1 MRAVASPTVAAP
13 RVDPPF
19 EGADVRRRGR
29 FARWI
34 SELAMGA
41 RLALAGGRDGWVRT
55 AMTAVGVGLGV
66 AVLLVAAA
74 APTMLSA
81 RNARGDARDDYPIGV
96 PQVPRSSATLLV
108 ASFDT
113 TFRDISIHGRIVQ
126 PEGPR
131 APLPPGVSAYP
142 RPGELVVSPA
152 LRDLLASPSGA
163 LLRQRLPGR
172 IVGTIAPAGLQG
184 PSEAAFF
191 LGSDSL
197 VAPTQNSGSGEARRI
212 DHFGNGRPSEPT
224 DPVLLLLIVIIVVV
238 LLLPIAVFV
247 ATAVRFG
254 GDRRDRRL
262 AALRL
267 VGADQRMTRR
277 LAAGEALLGA
287 LGGLVIGAGF
297 FAIAREIA
305 GRITLYDISVF
316 PSDVRPSALLAV
328 LIVVTVP
335 AAAVL
340 VTVASMRRTIIEPL
354 GVVRRG
360 MGARRRLWWRLLLPL
375 AGAAMLYPLIGGVS
389 VNGTQANQYQVAAGA
404 VLLLVGVV
412 VLLPWVVEATVRRMR
427 GGPVSWQLAMRRL
440 QLDSGTAARVVSGVA
455 VAVAGAIALQMLFA
469 GVTPDYRHV
478 TGADPARAQAELS
491 LRNGSTVMSAA
502 QANAAIRATTGVRD
516 VYTVMTLYASEIN
529 DEANSGTVL
538 VGDCAALAQVAVL
551 PTCTD
556 GDVFA
561 VRGQGDASGLPVSGK
576 PVLIGDDDTSDEPRW
591 TVPATT
597 RNVDSRT
604 DPQGIDWTAILA
616 TPASI
621 PTADLAQATTMSYV
635 SLDPS
640 VPDAIDLL
648 RNTAAKISPQVQ
660 VQTLSASDES
670 RRFANIR
677 RGLFAGSIVTLL
689 LIGASLLVTM
699 LEQLRERR
707 RMLAMLVAV
716 GTPRGALARSVL
728 WQATVPMVLGLAV
741 AIVGGLAFGSVLLR
755 IVNTPLR
762 IDWLSVVGLT
772 GAGAGVVLVVTLGCI
787 AALWRLMRPEGLRTE

>member
-1 MRAVASPTVAAP
+1 MRAVASPTAAP
-13 RVDPPF
+13 ARVDPPF
-19 EGADVRRRGR
+19 DGAGVRRRGR
-29 FARWI
+29 VTGWI
-34 SELAMGA
+34 CELAMGA

-74 APTMLSA
+74 VPTMLST
-81 RNARGDARDDYPIGV
+81 RTARGDARDDYPVGLPLV
-96 PQVPRSSATLLV
+96 PQSSATLLV

-113 TFRDISIHGRIVQ
+113 TFRDISIRGRIVQ

-131 APLPPGVSAYP
+131 APLPPGVRAYP

-152 LRDLLASPSGA
+152 LRDLLTSPSGV

-172 IVGTIAPAGLQG
+172 IVGTIAPAGLAG
-184 PSEAAFF
+184 PSEDAFY

-197 VAPTQNSGSGEARRI
+197 VVPVDNSGAGEARRI
-212 DHFGNGRPSEPT
+212 DHFGDGQPPEPT

-267 VGADQRMTRR
+267 VGADQQMTRR

-287 LGGLVIGAGF
+287 LGGLVIGTGF
-297 FAIAREIA
+297 FVAAREIA

-316 PSDVRPSALLAV
+316 PSDVRPSAVLAV

-360 MGARRRLWWRLLLPL
+360 AGARRRLWWRLLLPL
-375 AGAAMLYPLIGGVS
+375 GGVALLYPLIGGVS
-389 VNGTQANQYQVAAGA
+389 ADDTRVYQYQVAAGA
-404 VLLLVGVV
+404 VFLLIGVV

-427 GGPVSWQLAMRRL
+427 GGSVSWQLAMRRL

-469 GVTPDYRHV
+469 GVSPGYQHA
-478 TGADPARAQAELS
+478 TGADPHRAQAELS
-491 LRNGSTVMSAA
+491 VGRLPTIAA
-502 QANAAIRATTGVRD
+502 VDQANADIRATTGVRD
-516 VYTVMTLYASEIN
+516 VYTVMTLYASEI
-529 DEANSGTVL
+529 DDDAYSGTVL
-538 VGDCAALAQVAVL
+538 VGDCAALGQVAVL

-561 VRGQGDASGLPVSGK
+561 ARGQGDAEHLPVPGK
-576 PVLIGDDDTSDEPRW
+576 PVLIGDGDTSDEPRW
-591 TVPATT
+591 IVPSTL
-597 RNVDSRT
+597 RNVGTRT
-604 DPQGIDWTAILA
+604 DPQGFDWTAILA

-621 PTADLAQATTMSYV
+621 PVADLAQATTMSYV
-635 SLDPS
+635 SMDPT

-648 RNTAAKISPQVQ
+648 RNTAARISPQVQ

-670 RRFANIR
+670 HRFANVR
-677 RGLFAGSIVTLL
+677 RGLLAGSIVVLL

-728 WQATVPMVLGLAV
+728 WQATVPMVLGLGV
-741 AIVGGLAFGSVLLR
+741 AIVGGLACGSVLLR
-755 IVNTPLR
+755 IVNAPVR
-762 IDWLSVVGLT
+762 ADWPSVVGLT
-772 GAGAGVVLVVTLGCI
+772 AAGAAVVLVVTLGCI
-787 AALWRLMRPEGLRTE
+787 AVLWRLMRPEGLRTE